1 MKVRLTCKEVSRLIS
16 SGLDETMPPA
26 ERARVRLHFVI
37 CESCRN
43 LDRQMQFIR
52 RAMRLLDPGDPKP

>member
-1 MKVRLTCKEVSRLIS
+1 MKIKLTCKEVSRLIS
-16 SGLDETMPPA
+16 RGLDEAMPPA